1 MTAHLYRLAALTILT
16 VLLIGCRTKYIP
28 VETIRTQYIVKTDT
42 LLRQDSIILRDSVTV
57 YTKGDTVYTT
67 RLTYKDRLR
76 YIYKAKT
83 DTIHQTDTINNVV
96 TVEVEKKPT
105 AWAKVKQT
113 AGDVALVIVFIGLL
127 FLIWIFIRVVRN
139 R

>member
-1 MTAHLYRLAALTILT
+1 MKTYLYRLAALTILA

-28 VETIRTQYIVKTDT
+28 VETIRTQYIAKTDT
-42 LLRQDSIILRDSVTV
+42 LLRQDSIIMHDSVTI
-57 YTKGDTVYTT
+57 YTRGDTIYQT

-83 DTIHQTDTINNVV
+83 DTIHQTDTITNVV

-105 AWAKVKQT
+105 FWAKAKQT

-127 FLIWIFIRVVRN
+127 ILIWNFIRVR
-139 R
+139 

>member
-1 MTAHLYRLAALTILT
+1 MKAHLYKLAALTILAL
-16 VLLIGCRTKYIP
+16 LLIGCRTKYIP
-28 VETIRTQYIVKTDT
+28 VETVRTQYIAKTDT
-42 LLRQDSIILRDSVTV
+42 ILRQDSIVLRDSVTV
-57 YTKGDTVYTT
+57 YTKGDTVYTE

-83 DTIHQTDTINNVV
+83 DTIHQTDTLTNVV

-105 AWAKVKQT
+105 AWAKAKQT

-127 FLIWIFIRVVRN
+127 LLIWNFIRVVR
-139 R
+139 

>member
-1 MTAHLYRLAALTILT
+1 MKAHLYRLAALAILAL
-16 VLLIGCRTKYIP
+16 LLIGCRTKYIP
-28 VETIRTQYIVKTDT
+28 VETIRTQYIAKTDT
-42 LLRQDSIILRDSVTV
+42 ILRQDSIILRDSVTV
-57 YTKGDTVYTT
+57 YTKGDTVYTE

-83 DTIHQTDTINNVV
+83 DTIHQTDTLTNVV

-127 FLIWIFIRVVRN
+127 LIIWKFIRVVR
-139 R
+139 

>member
-1 MTAHLYRLAALTILT
+1 MKAHLYRLAALTILAL
-16 VLLIGCRTKYIP
+16 LLIGCRTKYIP
-28 VETIRTQYIVKTDT
+28 VETIRTQYIAKTDT
-42 LLRQDSIILRDSVTV
+42 ILRQDSIILRDSVTV
-57 YTKGDTVYTT
+57 YTQGDTVYTT

-83 DTIHQTDTINNVV
+83 DTIHQTDTITNVV

-113 AGDVALVIVFIGLL
+113 AGDVALVIVSIGLL
-127 FLIWIFIRVVRN
+127 LIIWNFIRVVR
-139 R
+139 

>member
-96 TVEVEKKPT
+96 TVEKQRT

-113 AGDVALVIVFIGLL
+113 AGGVALVIVFIGLL

>member
-1 MTAHLYRLAALTILT
+1 MKTYLYRLAALLFLA

-28 VETIRTQYIVKTDT
+28 VETIRTQYIAKTDT
-42 LLRQDSIILRDSVTV
+42 LLRQDSIILRDSVTI

-76 YIYKAKT
+76 YIYKANT
-83 DTIHQTDTINNVV
+83 DTIHQTDTITNVV

-105 AWAKVKQT
+105 AWQKVKQT
-113 AGDVALVIVFIGLL
+113 AGDVALVIVFLGLL
-127 FLIWIFIRVVRN
+127 ILIWNFIRVR
-139 R
+139 